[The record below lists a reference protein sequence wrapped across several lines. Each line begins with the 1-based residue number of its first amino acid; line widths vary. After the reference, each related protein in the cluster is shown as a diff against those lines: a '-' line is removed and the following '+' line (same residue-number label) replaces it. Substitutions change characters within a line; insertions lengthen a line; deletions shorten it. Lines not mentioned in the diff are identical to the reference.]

1 MPHNCFRPFLT
12 LTVLVLAV
20 GCRPTPEPQAA
31 APAASAPSAP
41 AVAGVPASAA
51 APPMARAAV
60 PDFTALVDKVG
71 PAVVNVTTSRTV
83 GIATPM
89 QGPGG
94 PGDPF
99 SEFFRRFMPPDARGG
114 PQLRSRGV
122 GSGFVIDAE
131 GYILTNAHVV
141 EGAEEVTVRMADSKG
156 EHKARVVGVDPQTD
170 VALLK
175 VDAKGLPVAPVST
188 GKGVRAGEWV
198 AAIGSPFGFANTI
211 TAGIVSATE
220 RSLPEETLVPFIQT
234 DVAVNPG
241 NSGGPLL
248 NMNGE
253 VVGINSAIYSGT
265 GGYMGVSFAIPID
278 VAMDIARQLRAEGR
292 VTRGRIGVS
301 IQEVSPEL
309 AKSFRMPE
317 ARGALVTQVEKG
329 GPSQRAGVAV
339 GDVITRFGGQDVAS
353 AEDLP
358 RVVAR
363 AKPGSEVE
371 VQLWRSGESRSVKL
385 TVGQMQTQTE
395 ATARPGQGP
404 DKASPRA
411 SAGRLGLL
419 VSELPPAGRRALGV
433 DYGLVVEGVQEP
445 NSDAPLEQGDVIVA
459 VNNQGFRSLDEFNRR
474 VAQVPEGG
482 HVALLVRRGEDTLFV
497 PMTVDKG

>member
-1 MPHNCFRPFLT
+1 M
-12 LTVLVLAV
+12 
-20 GCRPTPEPQAA
+20 
-31 APAASAPSAP
+31 
-41 AVAGVPASAA
+41 
-51 APPMARAAV
+51 
-60 PDFTALVDKVG
+60 PDFTSLVEKVG

-83 GIATPM
+83 GMATPM
-89 QGPGG
+89 QSPGV
-94 PGDPF
+94 PGDPL
-99 SEFFRRFMPPDARGG
+99 SEFFRRFMPPDARGA

-141 EGAEEVTVRMADSKG
+141 EAADEVTVRLADSKG

-175 VDAKGLPVAPVST
+175 VDAKGLPVAPIST
-188 GKGVRAGEWV
+188 SKGVRSGEWV

-248 NMNGE
+248 NMSGE

-278 VAMDIARQLRAEGR
+278 VAMDIARQLRTEGR
-292 VTRGRIGVS
+292 VTRGRIGVA

-329 GPSQRAGVAV
+329 GPAQRAGVVV

-363 AKPGSEVE
+363 AKPGTEVE
-371 VQLWRSGESRSVKL
+371 VQLWRSGESRTVKL
-385 TVGQMQTQTE
+385 AVGQMQTE
-395 ATARPGQGP
+395 ASARPEQGP
-404 DKASPRA
+404 GKGSPRA

-419 VSELPPAGRRALGV
+419 VSELPQAGRRALGV

-445 NSDAPLEQGDVIVA
+445 NADAPLQQGDVIVA

-474 VAQVPEGG
+474 VAEVPAGG
-482 HVALLVRRGEDTLFV
+482 NVALLVRRGEETLFV
-497 PMTVDKG
+497 PMTVAKG

>member
-1 MPHNCFRPFLT
+1 MPNTVFRPFLR
-12 LTVLVLAV
+12 LALAALAV
-20 GCRPTPEPQAA
+20 GCKPAAERQAA
-31 APAASAPSAP
+31 APASAPSAP
-41 AVAGVPASAA
+41 VVVSLPAAPASAPA
-51 APPMARAAV
+51 TTRAAAM
-60 PDFTALVDKVG
+60 PDFTSLVERVG
-71 PAVVNVTTSRTV
+71 PTVVNVTTSRTV
-83 GIATPM
+83 GVASRM
-89 QGPGG
+89 QGA
-94 PGDPF
+94 PGDPL
-99 SEFFRRFMPPDARGG
+99 SEFFRRFMPPDASG
-114 PQLRSRGV
+114 PQLRSRGL

-131 GYILTNAHVV
+131 GYILTHAHVV
-141 EGAEEVTVRMADSKG
+141 EGADEVTVRLADSKG

-175 VDAKGLPVAPVST
+175 VDAKGLPVAPIST
-188 GKGVRAGEWV
+188 HKGVRAGEWV

-278 VAMDIARQLRAEGR
+278 VAMDIARQLRTEGR
-292 VTRGRIGVS
+292 VTRGRIGVA
-301 IQEVSPEL
+301 IQEVSQEL
-309 AKSFRMPE
+309 AKSFRMSE
-317 ARGALVTQVEKG
+317 ARGALVTSVEKG
-329 GPSQRAGVAV
+329 GPAQRAGVAV
-339 GDVITRFGGQDVAS
+339 GDVITRFGGQDVAN

-371 VQLWRSGESRSVKL
+371 VQLWRNGESRTVKL
-385 TVGQMQTQTE
+385 AVGQMQTQ
-395 ATARPGQGP
+395 AAARPTQGAQAP
-404 DKASPRA
+404 ARA
-411 SAGRLGLL
+411 SAGKLGLL

-433 DYGLVVEGVQEP
+433 DYGLVVEGVQAP
-445 NSDAPLEQGDVIVA
+445 NADAPLQQGDVIVA

-474 VAQVPEGG
+474 VAELSPGG
-482 HVALLVRRGEDTLFV
+482 NVALLVRRGEETLFV
-497 PMTVDKG
+497 PMPVAKG